1 MDIAKVFD
9 EPVTVAPLVVY
20 ALNDAM
26 LAMAAD
32 VCKDLSADTPKGYEE
47 VRLAIAG
54 LRTNRVEV
62 EARRKFLKK
71 DALEYGRAVDDEAK
85 RLTAAITA
93 IEEPLLQKKHDV
105 DYEKAEVLRKKREA
119 AQIEIDRAA
128 KVRQDEQE
136 ERLRLERVQ
145 LEDDRKVLEAQ
156 QSEAL
161 KVQQEEQARL
171 AEVARKDEE
180 RRQAELSALA
190 LEREELRVERELLAE
205 SQRLREEELADQERV
220 RKDDV
225 AHAARVQKLLDERPD
240 IDIAHAFVAEIRGLQ
255 VPAMLSDTGART
267 MANAFVELEVVATRL
282 EMAIEAWD

>member
-1 MDIAKVFD
+1 
-9 EPVTVAPLVVY
+9 
-20 ALNDAM
+20 
-26 LAMAAD
+26 
-32 VCKDLSADTPKGYEE
+32 
-47 VRLAIAG
+47 
-54 LRTNRVEV
+54 
-62 EARRKFLKK
+62 
-71 DALEYGRAVDDEAK
+71 
-85 RLTAAITA
+85 
-93 IEEPLLQKKHDV
+93 
-105 DYEKAEVLRKKREA
+105 
-119 AQIEIDRAA
+119 
-128 KVRQDEQE
+128 
-136 ERLRLERVQ
+136 VQ